1 MLNTEELVSELGPY
15 AKPCSTDVKDVLHE
29 IKKGNVFVISSGS
42 MLAFNSE
49 HLDSGTAA
57 TQTFGIGD
65 PLGFAET
72 LLQQPLTMTFK
83 SIGPVSLL
91 RIKGDLVKQVVN
103 KSGVLA
109 KEIIRYSL
117 ARIYDRSRKR
127 PNVLFEDWLLEKYK
141 LQIVRVVFEA
151 DETIFSAE
159 STPDAMFFIE
169 EGRVDLL
176 TDNRKILATLQV
188 TDCFGEASLISS
200 RKRSVT
206 AVASRKCVLL
216 RLDGALVEKEIR
228 SEHPLVQLSVIQL
241 LRQVHLMN
249 QMRLVKSSDSIFS
262 N

>member
-1 MLNTEELVSELGPY
+1 M
-15 AKPCSTDVKDVLHE
+15 
-29 IKKGNVFVISSGS
+29 
-42 MLAFNSE
+42 
-49 HLDSGTAA
+49 
-57 TQTFGIGD
+57 
-65 PLGFAET
+65 
-72 LLQQPLTMTFK
+72 
-83 SIGPVSLL
+83 
-91 RIKGDLVKQVVN
+91 
-103 KSGVLA
+103 
-109 KEIIRYSL
+109 
-117 ARIYDRSRKR
+117 
-127 PNVLFEDWLLEKYK
+127 
-141 LQIVRVVFEA
+141 RVVFEA